1 MKKLLGLVLI
11 IVTFSLTACTVS
23 HSIAIKSVET
33 NTATSIKMSYEKFT
47 GIKTKIFTLDNG
59 DPMEMNVDIKTDS
72 GKLNL
77 SVKGKDGESFYSGTE
92 LPTSAFQVILGGAGK
107 YEITIQ
113 CDDHK
118 GGYEITWGKH

>member
-11 IVTFSLTACTVS
+11 IMAFYLTACTVS
-23 HSIAIKSVET
+23 RSIAIMSVET
-33 NTATSIKMSYEKFT
+33 NTAMSMKMSYEKFT
-47 GIKTKIFTLDNG
+47 GIKTKTFTLDNSE
-59 DPMEMNVDIKTDS
+59 PTEMNVDIKTDS

-77 SVKGKDGESFYSGTE
+77 SVKGKDGKSLYSGTE
-92 LPTSAFQVILGGAGK
+92 LPTSTFQVILDGAGK

-118 GGYEITWGKH
+118 GGYEITWGKN